1 MPTGGSAAPLV
12 NDPPK
17 KKGVQHAGL
26 LSSISDARLNG
37 HIQRRRLRR
46 HIVREE
52 DHHEGCAHCD
62 RWMDESAS
70 LLQADF
76 RARRSAFDGRMSR
89 HELLDEEVVETQLQL
104 TALRRVTPIR
114 LAEVFTDGILTG
126 ARSSLPT
133 VSGGGGSA
141 GLKKLTGT
149 R

>member
-1 MPTGGSAAPLV
+1 M
-12 NDPPK
+12 
-17 KKGVQHAGL
+17 QHAGL

-37 HIQRRRLRR
+37 HIQRRRLHR

-52 DHHEGCAHCD
+52 DHHEGCAHSD
-62 RWMDESAS
+62 RWMNESAP
-70 LLQADF
+70 LLHADF
-76 RARRSAFDGRMSR
+76 RARRSAFDSRIPR

-104 TALRRVTPIR
+104 TALRRVPPIR
-114 LAEVFTDGILTG
+114 LAEDFTDVGILTG

-141 GLKKLTGT
+141 GLKKRTGT